1 MWQIEE
7 RIDIPQPTDRV
18 FAYLAHFHN
27 IREWDPSV
35 LSARQISPGKP
46 SPGTR
51 FDLTLLFGITRV
63 PMVYEITS
71 LTPNRALVLTG
82 RAASFEAVDRIL
94 LDQIPGGTRLT
105 YIAEVHFQQAPGRI
119 LGGLGERL
127 FRVNAGRAVRRL
139 QALLSGTSPTP
150 RLTTLTRLAD
160 QALLPGALGF
170 TRAGYRLAQDRRS
183 VASALYA
190 GRTMVLTG
198 GTSGI
203 GRAAARELY
212 ARGVNLVVVGRSAE
226 KLEDL
231 GRELRA
237 GEGRGSVATELA
249 DLSVLTDIRKLA
261 DRLKSRHGQIDV
273 LINNAG
279 ALFNDRRQTSEGL
292 EMTLATDL
300 LSPYLL
306 TRLLLPALNAAGA
319 GRIINVAS
327 GGMYTQGIRLD
338 DLQSRAE
345 PYDGPTAYARAKR
358 ALVILTEIWARQLAP
373 LGISVHAMH
382 PGWVDTPGLA
392 RALPAFHQSLSRWL
406 RTPTQG
412 ADTIVWL
419 AAAPDAARASGHF
432 WLDRKIR
439 ATHVFPGT
447 RESAADRRALVRA
460 LDNLSGL

>member
-7 RIDIPQPTDRV
+7 RIDIPQTTNRV
-18 FAYLAHFHN
+18 FDYLAHFDN

-35 LSARQISPGKP
+35 LAARQISTGKP

-51 FDLTLLFGITRV
+51 FALTLLFGMARV

-71 LTPNRALVLTG
+71 LTPDRALVLTG

-105 YIAEVHFQQAPGRI
+105 YIAEVHFQKAPGRI

-139 QALLSGTSPTP
+139 QTLLAGTSPTP
-150 RLTTLTRLAD
+150 RLTALARLAD

-170 TRAGYRLAQDRRS
+170 TRAGYRLAKNRRS

-190 GRTMVLTG
+190 GRRIVLTG

-203 GRAAARELY
+203 GRAAARALY
-212 ARGVNLVVVGRSAE
+212 ARGAHLVVVGRSAE
-226 KLEDL
+226 KLADL
-231 GRELRA
+231 RRELRA
-237 GEGRGSVATELA
+237 RGGRGRIATELA
-249 DLSVLTDIRKLA
+249 DLSVMAEVRELA
-261 DRLKSRHGQIDV
+261 HRLKAQQGHIDV

-279 ALFNDRRQTSEGL
+279 ALFNDRRKTSEGL

-306 TRLLLPALNAAGA
+306 TRLLLPALGAAGA

-327 GGMYTQGIRLD
+327 GGMYTQGIRTD
-338 DLQSRAE
+338 DLEFLQE

-358 ALVILTEIWARQLAP
+358 ALVILTEVWARQLAP

-392 RALPAFHQSLSRWL
+392 RALPAFHQQLSRWL
-406 RTPTQG
+406 RSPAEG

-439 ATHVFPGT
+439 TTHVFPGT
-447 RESAADRRALVRA
+447 RESTADRRALVKA
-460 LDNLSGL
+460 LETLSGL